1 MKGVHEKVV
10 ERNSK
15 RETERGRKRERWTRS
30 ANYRRNIQME
40 RLIDHRDCKR
50 ESDIYKEETG
60 IKERR
65 QREVQK

>member
-1 MKGVHEKVV
+1 MCEKEV

-15 RETERGRKRERWTRS
+15 RETERGGKRERWTKS

-40 RLIDHRDCKR
+40 RLIDHRFCKR